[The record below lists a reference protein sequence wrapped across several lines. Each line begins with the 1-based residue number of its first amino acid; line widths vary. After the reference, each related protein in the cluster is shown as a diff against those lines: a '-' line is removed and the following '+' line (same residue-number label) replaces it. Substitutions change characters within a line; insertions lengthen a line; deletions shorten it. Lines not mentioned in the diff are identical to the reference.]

1 MASEAP
7 EQARAKTSLEL
18 LYSISRELA
27 AQLELDKLLRRVLR
41 LTMEATGPPN
51 GSILILDEDGSITDG
66 ALAYDGKLFEHTAE
80 RLADTYR
87 QGLAGW
93 VVEHKQPALIP
104 DTSQDQRWLQRHGEG
119 GDGSPRSAL
128 CVPLTARQ
136 ETVGVLTLVH
146 PEPNYFTQDDL
157 NLMTAIAEMAGI
169 AIANARLYNAERE
182 RYQFASTLKEIARIV
197 NSTLDPNLVFP
208 QVLEQLERLIH
219 FDSASIYVLDGRLL
233 RLAAA
238 RGFSDDDD
246 IDDVTLSIGVDT
258 LVGEVVRSR
267 SPRLVPDVQDE
278 ERWSKL
284 EDLPVSDK
292 VRAWIGAPLVVRE
305 KAVGVLCVDSYIPAA
320 YDFED
325 VEVVTAFADQA
336 ATAVANAQLFSES
349 QRRVVM
355 MKALAESGRVVSGSL
370 NLDDVL
376 DRIVK
381 QTKNSL
387 QAETVS
393 IALLNDEGT
402 HLEFKVASGVG
413 AEGIIG
419 HLMSKE
425 EGIAGWSFTHGQ
437 TRVVDDV
444 TQDEFFS
451 DSLDRKAGTST
462 RSMVCAPI
470 SVKNEIIGVL
480 EASNPKQGRFEFEQ
494 VELLEGIASLAGTAI
509 AQAQLFT
516 ATQSARQRYTS
527 LFEDSIDPIV
537 ITNLDGDVVEA
548 NLRAGGFL
556 GYSPEALIGRQVR
569 ELHTSEEPEADF
581 NPHDI
586 QTGHMLSYEGQAWHH
601 QGHQIPIEVHLKCIS
616 IDQQRYLQWILH
628 DIRER
633 RLLDDLRQDLT
644 SMIFHDLRSPLGN
657 VISSLEVMED
667 SIPEDDETLSSILSI
682 ASRSSRRAARLVES
696 LLDLGQLESG
706 QAVLN
711 KTTTSIGSL
720 IAEAVEEVHPTAEAK
735 GHRLRFELAA
745 TLPLVNIDSDMI
757 RRVLI
762 NLLENAVKYTNSG
775 GMVTIQA
782 HAEGSEILISVEDSG
797 PGISADQQERIF
809 TKFTRLDRGTRPKG
823 LGLGLAFCRLAVE
836 AHGGNIWVDSEVGR
850 GSTFTFSLPV

>member
-1 MASEAP
+1 MTAEIP
-7 EQARAKTSLEL
+7 EQARAKSSLEL

-27 AQLELDKLLRRVLR
+27 AQLDLDKLLRRVLQ
-41 LTMEATGPPN
+41 LTMEAAGPPN
-51 GSILILDEDGSITDG
+51 GSILILDQDGNITDG

-93 VVEHKQPALIP
+93 VVENKQPALIP
-104 DTSQDQRWLQRHGEG
+104 DTSEDERWLQRHGEG
-119 GDGSPRSAL
+119 RDGAPHSAL
-128 CVPLTARQ
+128 CVPLMTRQ

-146 PEPNYFTQDDL
+146 PEPNYFSQADL
-157 NLMTAIAEMAGI
+157 DLMTAIAEMAGI
-169 AIANARLYNAERE
+169 AITNARLYSAERE
-182 RYQFASTLKEIARIV
+182 RFEFASTLKEIARTV
-197 NSTLDPNLVFP
+197 NSTLDPNMVFP

-238 RGFSDDDD
+238 RGFSPGGDVDE
-246 IDDVTLSIGVDT
+246 VTLSIGVET
-258 LVGEVVRSR
+258 LVGEVVRTR
-267 SPRLVPDVQDE
+267 SPRLVPDVQND
-278 ERWSKL
+278 RKWSQL
-284 EDLPVSDK
+284 ENLPVSEK
-292 VRAWIGAPLVVRE
+292 VRAWIGAPLMVRE
-305 KAVGVLCVDSYIPAA
+305 KAVGVLCVDSYFPAA
-320 YDFED
+320 YNFDD
-325 VEVVTAFADQA
+325 VEVVSAFADQA

-381 QTKNSL
+381 QTKNTL

-402 HLEFKVASGVG
+402 HLEFKVASGLG

-419 HLMSKE
+419 HLMGKE
-425 EGIAGWSFTHGQ
+425 EGIAGWAFTNGQ

-444 TQDEFFS
+444 SDDPLFS
-451 DSLDRKAGTST
+451 DSLDKKAEITT
-462 RSMVCAPI
+462 QALVCAPI
-470 SVKNEIIGVL
+470 SVKDEIIGVL
-480 EASNPKQGRFEFEQ
+480 EANNPKHGRFEPEQ

-527 LFEDSIDPIV
+527 LFEDSIDPIF
-537 ITNLDGDVVEA
+537 ITNLDGDVIEA
-548 NLRAGGFL
+548 NLRAGEFM
-556 GYSPEALIGRQVR
+556 GYSPEALIGRQIR
-569 ELHTSEEPEADF
+569 DLHTTEAPEAEFDP
-581 NPHDI
+581 NEID
-586 QTGHMLSYEGQAWHH
+586 TGEMLSYEGQAWHH
-601 QGHQIPIEVHLKCIS
+601 EGHEIPIEVHLKFIS
-616 IDQQRYLQWILH
+616 IDQQRYLQWILR
-628 DIRER
+628 DISER
-633 RLLDDLRQDLT
+633 RQLDDLRQDLT

-667 SIPEDDETLSSILSI
+667 SIDAEDETLRSILSI
-682 ASRSSRRAARLVES
+682 ATRSSRRAARLVES

-711 KTTTSIGSL
+711 KTITPIGTL
-720 IAEAVEEVHPTAEAK
+720 IAEAVEEVHPTAESK
-735 GHRLRFELAA
+735 GHMLRFELDA
-745 TLPLVNIDSDMI
+745 TLPLIQIDSDMI

-762 NLLENAVKYTNSG
+762 NLLENAVRYTNSG
-775 GMVTIQA
+775 GTVTIHA
-782 HAEGSEILISVEDSG
+782 RAEGGQLLISVEDSG
-797 PGISADQQERIF
+797 PGISADHQERIF
-809 TKFTRLDRGTRPKG
+809 NKFTRLDLEVKPKG

-836 AHGGNIWVDSEVGR
+836 AHGGKIWVESELGK
-850 GSTFTFSLPV
+850 GSTFTFTLPV

>member
-1 MASEAP
+1 MASEVP
-7 EQARAKTSLEL
+7 EQARAKSSLEL

-27 AQLELDKLLRRVLR
+27 AQLDLDKLLRRVLQ
-41 LTMEATGPPN
+41 LTMDATGPPN

-104 DTSQDQRWLQRHGEG
+104 DTGEDQRWLQRRGEG
-119 GDGSPRSAL
+119 DEGSPRSAV
-128 CVPLTARQ
+128 CVPLMARQ

-146 PEPNYFTQDDL
+146 PEPDYFSEDDL
-157 NLMTAIAEMAGI
+157 DLLTAIAEMAGI
-169 AIANARLYNAERE
+169 AIANARLYSAERE
-182 RYQFASTLKEIARIV
+182 RFQFASTLKEIARTV
-197 NSTLDPNLVFP
+197 NSTLDPTLVFP

-238 RGFSDDDD
+238 RGFSDDDR

-267 SPRLVPDVQDE
+267 SPRLVPDVQNDR
-278 ERWSKL
+278 RWSKL
-284 EDLPVSDK
+284 EDLRVSEK

-305 KAVGVLCVDSYIPAA
+305 KAVGVLCVDSYFPAS
-320 YDFED
+320 YNFED
-325 VEVVTAFADQA
+325 VEVVSAFADQA

-349 QRRVVM
+349 QRRVVL

-381 QTKNSL
+381 QTKNTL

-393 IALLNDEGT
+393 IALINDEGT
-402 HLEFKVASGVG
+402 HLEFKVASGLG

-419 HLMSKE
+419 HTMKKD
-425 EGIAGWSFTHGQ
+425 EGITGWTFTSGDS
-437 TRVVDDV
+437 RVVDDV
-444 TQDEFFS
+444 TEDELFS
-451 DSLDRKAGTST
+451 DSLDRKAGITT
-462 RSMVCAPI
+462 RALVCAPI
-470 SVKNEIIGVL
+470 SVKDEIIGVL
-480 EASNPKQGRFEFEQ
+480 SASNPKQGRFEPEQ

-527 LFEDSIDPIV
+527 LFEDSIDPIF
-537 ITNLDGDVVEA
+537 ITNLDGDVIEA
-548 NLRAGGFL
+548 NLRAGEFL
-556 GYSPEALIGRQVR
+556 GYSPEALIGRQIR
-569 ELHTSEEPEADF
+569 DLHTTEAEEAEFDPQE
-581 NPHDI
+581 I
-586 QTGHMLSYEGQAWHH
+586 RTGEMISYEGQAWHH
-601 QGHQIPIEVHLKCIS
+601 ESQEIPIEVHLKCIS

-628 DIRER
+628 DISER
-633 RLLDDLRQDLT
+633 RQLDDLRQDLT

-667 SIPEDDETLSSILSI
+667 SITEDDETLSSILSI

-711 KTTTSIGSL
+711 KTTTSMGTL

-735 GHRLRFELAA
+735 GHMLRFELAA
-745 TLPLVNIDSDMI
+745 TLPLVSIDSDMI

-762 NLLENAVKYTNSG
+762 NLLENAVKYTTSG
-775 GMVTIQA
+775 GTVTIQA
-782 HAEGSEILISVEDSG
+782 RAESGEVLISVEDSG
-797 PGISADQQERIF
+797 PGISPDQQDRIF
-809 TKFTRLDRGTRPKG
+809 NKFTRLDRDAKPKG

-836 AHGGNIWVDSEVGR
+836 AHGGKIWVDSEVGR
-850 GSTFTFSLPV
+850 GSTFTFTLPV